1 MALHASCH
9 LPPRAPRRAAFLL
22 LVALGCSASCRPPAA
37 DGQPSGDSAADAWVT
52 PDALAAEL
60 ASPGGADAPVVVFTG
75 PPFLYRIGRIPG
87 AVARGPASTPQGL
100 ADLKA
105 WAEPLPRSTNLVVYC
120 GCCPLADCPN
130 LAPASAALGAM
141 GFTRVR
147 LLRLPSNFGTDW
159 VQRGYPVA
167 R

>member
-1 MALHASCH
+1 MCRCL
-9 LPPRAPRRAAFLL
+9 RFD
-22 LVALGCSASCRPPAA
+22 ALGPAGLAAVLVVVTLPWSAACARSAPDAGAA
-37 DGQPSGDSAADAWVT
+37 LPADAWVA

-60 ASPGGADAPVVVFTG
+60 ASAQGSEAPVVVFTG
-75 PPFLYRIGRIPG
+75 PPFLYRIGHIPG

-105 WAEPLPRSTNLVVYC
+105 WAQPLPRTANLVVYC
-120 GCCPLADCPN
+120 GCCPLEDCPN
-130 LAPASAALGAM
+130 LAPASAALREM